1 MKTPNPKNSLHHLMV
16 LQYLVRVVSDME
28 NQLFAMR
35 SNLDL
40 QKADAVDIIDFIE
53 LRSAYEMAV
62 RMEKEI
68 VQILSWQL

>member
-28 NQLFAMR
+28 NQLSAMR

-53 LRSAYEMAV
+53 LRAAYEMAV